1 MVGIERL
8 DGPADVVLV
17 ETREGYPVDLGPV
30 IRAAETVQA
39 RVAANPSGVTAVL
52 LGMRIAV
59 GKVCGRE
66 AAEVFEAWVFG
77 EE

>member
-1 MVGIERL
+1 MVAIERFEVE
-8 DGPADVVLV
+8 DVVLV
-17 ETREGYPVDLGPV
+17 ETRDGALVDVGPG
-30 IRAAETVQA
+30 IRAALVVRE
-39 RVAANPSGVTAVL
+39 RMAANPSGVTAVL

-66 AAEVFEAWVFG
+66 AAGVFEAWVFG